1 MKKITTYSI
10 QHHQKVFNLSS
21 NKKDFFF
28 IELGKDSLFNT
39 EPRRSETYSI
49 SFLKEGEVISQTGLV
64 KKRIQ
69 GPAIIALGP
78 SVVRTIKETENS
90 PKMEIIFFTDDYL
103 LANRA
108 NVFYLM
114 EFDFFENEEL
124 NNFGLNAI
132 QAKKIERIFDLMKET
147 LHEQNFHEQELIRS
161 YIFLLIHELNSFLQ
175 NKEPSENHH
184 LDKLPA
190 IVVNFKNLLKKEY
203 INEHTVHFYA
213 DKLNITPKH
222 LSEILKKHTGKTAG
236 EWINESVILEAK
248 VLLQNQ
254 IYSVAQISE
263 FLNFSDQSVFGK
275 FFKSN
280 AGITPL
286 EYKKSI
292 K

>member
-1 MKKITTYSI
+1 MKKITIYSI

-21 NKKDFFF
+21 NKKDFFY
-28 IELGKDSLFNT
+28 IELGKNSLFNT

-64 KKRIQ
+64 RKKITA
-69 GPAIIALGP
+69 PAIIALGP
-78 SVVRTIKETENS
+78 SVVRTIKETEDS

-103 LANRA
+103 LANRT

-124 NNFGLNAI
+124 HCFGLTEI
-132 QAKKIERIFDLMKET
+132 QAKKIGEIFDLMKQTIQEN
-147 LHEQNFHEQELIRS
+147 NFHEQEIIRS
-161 YIFLLIHELNSFLQ
+161 YIFVLIHELNSFLQ
-175 NKEPSENHH
+175 TTKTSENHH
-184 LDKLPA
+184 LEKLPA
-190 IVVNFKNLLKKEY
+190 IVANFKTLLKKEY
-203 INEHTVHFYA
+203 QNQHTVNFYA

-222 LSEILKKHTGKTAG
+222 LSEILKKQTGKTAG
-236 EWINESVILEAK
+236 DWINESVILEAK

-254 IYSVAQISE
+254 KYSVAQISE

-280 AGITPL
+280 TGLTPL

>member
-21 NKKDFFF
+21 SKKDFFF
-28 IELGKDSLFNT
+28 IELGKNSLFNT

-49 SFLKEGEVISQTGLV
+49 SFLKEGEIISQAGLV
-64 KKRIQ
+64 KTKIKA
-69 GPAIIALGP
+69 PAIIALGP
-78 SVVRTIKETENS
+78 SVVRTVKETENS

-124 NNFGLNAI
+124 HSFGLTEI
-132 QAKKIERIFDLMKET
+132 QAKKIERIFEMMKET
-147 LHEQNFHEQELIRS
+147 ICEKSFHEQEIIRS
-161 YIFLLIHELNSFLQ
+161 CIYILIHEINSFLHETKTSAQ
-175 NKEPSENHH
+175 HQLE
-184 LDKLPA
+184 KLPA

-203 INEHTVHFYA
+203 HQNHTVQFYA

-222 LSEILKKHTGKTAG
+222 LSEIVKKQTGKTAG
-236 EWINESVILEAK
+236 DWINESVILEAK

-280 AGITPL
+280 TGLTPL

>member
-28 IELGKDSLFNT
+28 IELGKNSLFNT

-49 SFLKEGEVISQTGLV
+49 SFLKEGEVISQAGLV
-64 KKRIQ
+64 KKTIKA
-69 GPAIIALGP
+69 PAIIALGP
-78 SVVRTIKETENS
+78 TIVRTVKETENS
-90 PKMEIIFFTDDYL
+90 PKMDIIFFTDDYL

-124 NNFGLNAI
+124 HSFGLTKI
-132 QAKKIERIFDLMKET
+132 QAKKIERVFEIIKDTIDEK
-147 LHEQNFHEQELIRS
+147 NFHEQEIIRS
-161 YIFLLIHELNSFLQ
+161 CIYILIHEINSFLHK
-175 NKEPSENHH
+175 NASEIHP
-184 LDKLPA
+184 LEKLPS
-190 IVVNFKNLLKKEY
+190 IVLNFKNLLKKEFQH
-203 INEHTVHFYA
+203 NHTVHFYA

-222 LSEILKKHTGKTAG
+222 LSEILKKQTGKTAG
-236 EWINESVILEAK
+236 DWINESVILEAK

-254 IYSVAQISE
+254 SYSVAQISD

-280 AGITPL
+280 TGITPL
-286 EYKKSI
+286 EYRKSI

>member
-28 IELGKDSLFNT
+28 IELGKNSLFNV
-39 EPRRSETYSI
+39 EPRRSETFSI

-64 KKRIQ
+64 KKRIKA
-69 GPAIIALGP
+69 PAIIALGP
-78 SVVRTIKETENS
+78 SVVRTVKETENS

-103 LANRA
+103 LANRT

-124 NNFGLNAI
+124 HSFGLSDV
-132 QAKKIERIFDLMKET
+132 QAKKVGRIFDLMKET
-147 LHEQNFHEQELIRS
+147 IQEKNFHEQELIRS
-161 YIFLLIHELNSFLQ
+161 YIFVLVHELNSFLQ
-175 NKEPSENHH
+175 ATKTSENYH
-184 LDKLPA
+184 LEKLPA

-203 INEHTVHFYA
+203 QNQHTVNFYA

-222 LSEILKKHTGKTAG
+222 LSEILKKQTGKTASD
-236 EWINESVILEAK
+236 WINESVILEAK
-248 VLLQNQ
+248 VLLQNHTH
-254 IYSVAQISE
+254 SVAQISE

-280 AGITPL
+280 TDFTPL
-286 EYKKSI
+286 EYRKSI

>member
-21 NKKDFFF
+21 TKKDFFF
-28 IELGKDSLFNT
+28 IELGKNSLFNT

-49 SFLKEGEVISQTGLV
+49 SFLKEGEVISQAGLV
-64 KKRIQ
+64 KKRIKA
-69 GPAIIALGP
+69 PAIIALGP
-78 SVVRTIKETENS
+78 TVVRTIKETENS
-90 PKMEIIFFTDDYL
+90 PKIEIIFFTDDYL

-114 EFDFFENEEL
+114 EFDFFENEEIHS
-124 NNFGLNAI
+124 FGLNEI
-132 QAKKIERIFDLMKET
+132 QANKIERIFDLMKQTINEKN
-147 LHEQNFHEQELIRS
+147 LHEQEIIRS
-161 YIFLLIHELNSFLQ
+161 YIFVLIHELNSFLQ
-175 NKEPSENHH
+175 ATKTSENHH
-184 LDKLPA
+184 LEKLPA

-203 INEHTVHFYA
+203 QNHHTVNFYA

-222 LSEILKKHTGKTAG
+222 LSEILKKQTGKTAG
-236 EWINESVILEAK
+236 DWINESVILEAK

-254 IYSVAQISE
+254 SYSVAQISE

-280 AGITPL
+280 SGQTPL

>member
-28 IELGKDSLFNT
+28 IELGKNSLFNT

-49 SFLKEGEVISQTGLV
+49 SFLKEGEVISQAGLV
-64 KKRIQ
+64 KKRIKA
-69 GPAIIALGP
+69 PAIIALGP
-78 SVVRTIKETENS
+78 SIVRTVKETENH

-103 LANRA
+103 LANRT

-114 EFDFFENEEL
+114 EFDFFESEEQ
-124 NNFGLNAI
+124 NSFGLNEI
-132 QAKKIERIFDLMKET
+132 QAKKIERIFNLMKET
-147 LHEQNFHEQELIRS
+147 LEEKNFHEQEIIRS
-161 YIFLLIHELNSFLQ
+161 YILILIHELNSYLQ
-175 NKEPSENHH
+175 KTEASENHH
-184 LDKLPA
+184 LEKLPA
-190 IVVNFKNLLKKEY
+190 IVVNFKKLLKKEY
-203 INEHTVHFYA
+203 HNNHTVNFYA

-222 LSEILKKHTGKTAG
+222 LSEILKKQTGKTAG
-236 EWINESVILEAK
+236 DWITESVILEAK

-254 IYSVAQISE
+254 TYSVAQISE
-263 FLNFSDQSVFGK
+263 SLNFSDQSVFGK

-280 AGITPL
+280 TGLTPL

>member
-28 IELGKDSLFNT
+28 IELGKNSLFNT

-49 SFLKEGEVISQTGLV
+49 SFLKEGEVISQAGLV
-64 KKRIQ
+64 KKKIKA
-69 GPAIIALGP
+69 PAIIALGP
-78 SVVRTIKETENS
+78 TIVRTIKETENS

-103 LANRA
+103 LANRT

-114 EFDFFENEEL
+114 EFDFFENDEL
-124 NNFGLNAI
+124 YDFGLSEI
-132 QAKKIERIFDLMKET
+132 QAKKIGKIYDLIKET
-147 LHEQNFHEQELIRS
+147 LQENNFHEQEIIRS
-161 YIFLLIHELNSFLQ
+161 YILVLIHELNSFLQ
-175 NKEPSENHH
+175 TTKTAENHH
-184 LDKLPA
+184 LEKLPA
-190 IVVNFKNLLKKEY
+190 ILVNFKNILKKEY
-203 INEHTVHFYA
+203 QNQHTVNFYA

-222 LSEILKKHTGKTAG
+222 LSEILKKQTGKTAG
-236 EWINESVILEAK
+236 DWINESVILEAK
-248 VLLQNQ
+248 VLLQNHT
-254 IYSVAQISE
+254 YSVAQISE

-280 AGITPL
+280 TGFTPL